1 MCAQPAAS
9 LPGVNLLSMSK
20 LIFHRSLGTH
30 FPRKEDKNGILP
42 IQATAHSY
50 LMMHF
55 HERLRNNKAMTNAGR

>member
-1 MCAQPAAS
+1 
-9 LPGVNLLSMSK
+9 MSK
-20 LIFHRSLGTH
+20 LIFRRSLGTY